1 MTTHL
6 MIACGFLLHFLGR
19 YGEHWRGTAKL
30 GPREYLA
37 LDPIGWTAAVLGTV
51 VVTLAYADLAP
62 LLGVQPD
69 ALGGAL
75 IAGYSASS
83 LTAKLPGLAS
93 KGGGGVR

>member
-1 MTTHL
+1 MTEA
-6 MIACGFLLHFLGR
+6 MIGAGFALHFLGR
-19 YGEHWRGTAKL
+19 YGEHWRTVGKV
-30 GPREYLA
+30 GPVEYVRN
-37 LDPIGWTAAVLGTV
+37 DPIGWTAATLGTV
-51 VVTLAYADLAP
+51 ILGLAYPDIAP
-62 LLGVQPD
+62 ILGVQPD